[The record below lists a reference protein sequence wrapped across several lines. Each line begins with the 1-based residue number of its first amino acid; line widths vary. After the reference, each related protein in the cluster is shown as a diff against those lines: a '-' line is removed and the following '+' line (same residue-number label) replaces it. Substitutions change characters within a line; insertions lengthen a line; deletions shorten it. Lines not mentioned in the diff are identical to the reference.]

1 MEYYYR
7 GVVSWEWF
15 YPHHY
20 APMISDMTGLAHIRV
35 SFAPGMPFR
44 PFQQLLA
51 VLPAASCKLLPEPYQ
66 VRPPQHMHAH
76 ACFPAN
82 TWQVLQ
88 AGFLAMDSL
97 MPIPMRSIAC
107 LHDIACLQST
117 CSAR

>member
-35 SFAPGMPFR
+35 SFEPGVPFR

-66 VRPPQHMHAH
+66 VWPPRHMHAGRPT
-76 ACFPAN
+76 A
-82 TWQVLQ
+82 WQVLQ
-88 AGFLAMDSL
+88 AGLPAIDSL
-97 MPIPMRSIAC
+97 MSLPA
-107 LHDIACLQST
+107 
-117 CSAR
+117 

>member
-35 SFAPGMPFR
+35 SFEPGVPFR

-66 VRPPQHMHAH
+66 VWPPHHMHAH
-76 ACFPAN
+76 ACWPAN
-82 TWQVLQ
+82 C
-88 AGFLAMDSL
+88 LAILASWLPSNRQLDAY
-97 MPIPMRSIAC
+97 P
-107 LHDIACLQST
+107 ST
-117 CSAR
+117 KHRLSS

>member
-35 SFAPGMPFR
+35 AFELGQPFR

-51 VLPAASCKLLPEPYQ
+51 VLPAASAKLLPSAYQ
-66 VRPPQHMHAH
+66 VPPLPFRIPEFPHLHHA
-76 ACFPAN
+76 
-82 TWQVLQ
+82 
-88 AGFLAMDSL
+88 
-97 MPIPMRSIAC
+97 AC
-107 LHDIACLQST
+107 LCTRRHQL
-117 CSAR
+117 CSAVSDIRTGV

>member
-35 SFAPGMPFR
+35 SFEPGVPFR

-66 VRPPQHMHAH
+66 VWPPRHMHAGR
-76 ACFPAN
+76 PAN
-82 TWQVLQ
+82 C
-88 AGFLAMDSL
+88 LASL
-97 MPIPMRSIAC
+97 ASWASSNRQLDVSPSVEHCLSVICHSFAKHMPC
-107 LHDIACLQST
+107 KV
-117 CSAR
+117 